1 MATLPISSKD
11 TVEFRPASA
20 AVKAAREA
28 LEKAQAAANE
38 AGAASVAARQA
49 LDADTENEA
58 LIAAFGEAATK
69 ANSAN
74 LDLMTA
80 QKALD
85 AAEEARAKAD
95 PSFSLIVPTA
105 RTMALVD
112 YDMEM
117 DPDLPTRAPLKDVI
131 GDLLAEAK
139 DNGLSDDAISA
150 IERAAALADAG
161 DSVTGD
167 DWDALAKAAGKL
179 YSWRVLMA
187 PYKLYANLEAGYR
200 IRRHLVL
207 HSSRKVLSEADL
219 ETPEVKPYLGA
230 INAELVRL
238 STVSEAD
245 AKN

>member
-1 MATLPISSKD
+1 MATLPISG
-11 TVEFRPASA
+11 TVEFRPASV

-28 LEKAQAAANE
+28 LDKAQTA
-38 AGAASVAARQA
+38 V
-49 LDADTENEA
+49 NEA
-58 LIAAFGEAATK
+58 LTAENGGSDNVTEEMKK
-69 ANSAN
+69 AVE
-74 LDLMTA
+74 DA

-117 DPDLPTRAPLKDVI
+117 DPDLPTREPLKDVI
-131 GDLLAEAK
+131 GDLLADAQE
-139 DNGLSDDAISA
+139 NGLSDEAIAA
-150 IERAAALADAG
+150 IERAKALADAG

-167 DWDALAKAAGKL
+167 DWEALAKAAGKL
-179 YSWRVLMA
+179 YTWRTLMA

-207 HSSRKVLSEADL
+207 HPSRKVLSEADL
-219 ETPEVKPYLGA
+219 ETPEVKPYLAA
-230 INAELVRL
+230 INSELVRL
-238 STVSEAD
+238 STLTESD

>member
-28 LEKAQAAANE
+28 LEKAQAAFNE
-38 AGAASVAARQA
+38 AF
-49 LDADTENEA
+49 ENED
-58 LIAAFGEAATK
+58 LKKAADA
-69 ANSAN
+69 
-74 LDLMTA
+74 A

-139 DNGLSDDAISA
+139 DEGLSDDAIAA

-167 DWDALAKAAGKL
+167 DWEALAKAAGKL